1 VKILCH
7 SILGLLVAATA
18 FAQAPDPMSM
28 ELIRVFPQLSF
39 QRSVLLV
46 ELVDPD
52 DASARFFH
60 VSQAG
65 VILVFPNVPD
75 PSPADVSVFLDI
87 SSRVLNSGEQG
98 LLGLAFDPDF
108 FDNGEFYVYY
118 SRSGPRRSV
127 ISRFTVAEPH
137 TGAADPASEEVILEV
152 AQPFANHNGGMI
164 EFGPDGMLYIALG
177 DGGSG
182 GDPLNHGQNRRTLLG
197 SILRIDVRSAPV
209 LGSGINY
216 IIPTDNPLTATP
228 PRKRFRHEIFA
239 WGFRNPYRFSFD
251 RVTGTLYAA
260 DVGQNRWEEIDI
272 VHSGGNYGWRVM
284 EGNHCFK
291 PGSRCGPSR
300 FIPPIAEYSHRS
312 NGAGGGASVTG
323 GYVYYGGIPELSGV
337 YIFADFVSGRVMAIR
352 HDGDTTTPVVTLALT
367 DLNISGFG
375 QDSTG
380 EVYLL
385 DYFGGIYV
393 LRPVG
398 F

>member
-1 VKILCH
+1 
-7 SILGLLVAATA
+7 
-18 FAQAPDPMSM
+18 
-28 ELIRVFPQLSF
+28 
-39 QRSVLLV
+39 
-46 ELVDPD
+46 
-52 DASARFFH
+52 
-60 VSQAG
+60 
-65 VILVFPNVPD
+65 
-75 PSPADVSVFLDI
+75 
-87 SSRVLNSGEQG
+87 
-98 LLGLAFDPDF
+98 
-108 FDNGEFYVYY
+108 
-118 SRSGPRRSV
+118 
-127 ISRFTVAEPH
+127 
-137 TGAADPASEEVILEV
+137 
-152 AQPFANHNGGMI
+152 
-164 EFGPDGMLYIALG
+164 
-177 DGGSG
+177 
-182 GDPLNHGQNRRTLLG
+182 
-197 SILRIDVRSAPV
+197 
-209 LGSGINY
+209 
-216 IIPTDNPLTATP
+216 
-228 PRKRFRHEIFA
+228 
-239 WGFRNPYRFSFD
+239 
-251 RVTGTLYAA
+251 VTGTLYAA